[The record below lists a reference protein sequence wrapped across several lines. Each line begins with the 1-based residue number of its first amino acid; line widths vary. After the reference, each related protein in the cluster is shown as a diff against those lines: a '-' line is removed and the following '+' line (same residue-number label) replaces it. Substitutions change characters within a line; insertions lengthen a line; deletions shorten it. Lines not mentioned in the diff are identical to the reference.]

1 MRHVI
6 IANLPDEG
14 LVQLPEAESHHLLRV
29 LRLNRGDRLSLSNGR
44 GKRAQAE
51 LMDVRQGIACLRLES
66 VCELPS
72 PIARIVILGMP
83 KGPLLEEALT
93 LGTEA
98 GATEF
103 RLVQAQF
110 SQPFSLKMDRLLR
123 LIEAA
128 AIQCHRDWLP
138 TLSGPLPLAK
148 ACQDLPASRYVC
160 TQGAPP
166 LTAQTAATALA
177 IGPEG
182 GWSASEQ
189 AHLQTMGFAPAA
201 LGPHTLRAPTA
212 VAVGLG
218 RLYTEG

>member
-6 IANLPDEG
+6 IATLPDEG
-14 LVQLPEAESHHLLRV
+14 QIQLPEADSHHLLRV
-29 LRLNRGDRLSLSNGR
+29 LRLNRGDRISLGNGQ
-44 GKRAQAE
+44 GKTAQAE
-51 LMDVRQGIACLRLES
+51 LIDVRQGMACLRIES
-66 VCELPS
+66 IDILPP
-72 PIARIVILGMP
+72 PIPRIVILGMP

-138 TLSGPLPLAK
+138 MLSGPFRLAQ
-148 ACQDLPASRYVC
+148 ACQNLPPNCYVC
-160 TQGAPP
+160 TQGSPP
-166 LTAQTAATALA
+166 LLAQSTATALA

-182 GWSASEQ
+182 GWSPPEQ
-189 AHLQTMGFAPAA
+189 AQLLNAGFTPAA

-218 RLYTEG
+218 RLYT